1 MSSLQVG
8 DIFYAVNTSYGIS
21 TSESFFVGMVVKIH
35 SSSKFRLFNL
45 YSTNHTSLS
54 RLYNHVENGK
64 GKPEELYKIVQIL
77 KELSFFKH
85 PSQRYEVQ
93 RLIESLERI
102 GSTPSFF
109 TVDSSKFKRLESFT
123 EQAFTSIHEEMTA
136 IIKKETGCF
145 INNHYLFKREE
156 DLIKQD
162 FVSSLSAIFRLLNF
176 SSFETLIAPIPW
188 K

>member
-1 MSSLQVG
+1 MSSFQIG
-8 DIFYAVNTSYGIS
+8 DIFYAVNTSYGVT

-35 SSSKFRLFNL
+35 SSSNFRLFNL
-45 YSTNHTSLS
+45 YSSNYRSLS
-54 RLYNHVENGK
+54 RLYNDVENGK
-64 GKPEELYKIVQIL
+64 GKPEELYNIVQIIKQFPFL
-77 KELSFFKH
+77 KH

-93 RLIESLERI
+93 RLIESLECV

-109 TVDSSKFKRLESFT
+109 TVNSSKFKKLESFT
-123 EQAFTSIHEEMTA
+123 EEALTSIHEEMTA
-136 IIKKETGCF
+136 VIKESGGF
-145 INNHYLFKREE
+145 INNHYVFKREE

-176 SSFETLIAPIPW
+176 SSFDTLIEPIPW